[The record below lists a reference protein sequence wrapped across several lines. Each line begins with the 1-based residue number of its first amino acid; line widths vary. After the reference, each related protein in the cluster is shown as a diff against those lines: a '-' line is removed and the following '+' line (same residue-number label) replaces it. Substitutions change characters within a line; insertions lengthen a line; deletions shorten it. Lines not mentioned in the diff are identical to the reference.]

1 MFRLSRNG
9 GLSSSPLPS
18 PPNIDGDEDHSY
30 ISADDI
36 KSGELT
42 PLSPVTSPRIFPDAL
57 KPEPF
62 QSTNTIASNSAASS
76 SSEDPPPSL
85 PPVKTFSHR
94 LIQICLTLTCLLGYG
109 VSLYVNGLS
118 GRTLTPAAGL
128 VLLGS
133 VRGVTL
139 LFLAAILYA
148 TNAVP
153 QGYQRH
159 STGPPATVRW
169 QLLVPAFVA
178 IYANSGFLPYAE
190 LVKNGQVSVLA
201 PMCALYSLV
210 PITIGLVIFKES
222 RGFLK
227 LTGIALSLTSVLL
240 LAFSGS
246 GFAGSSSP
254 SPSEIGSKVIL
265 LILVVALWGGGDA
278 MAAYLGRSL
287 SSFEIALSNAAGQ
300 FATAGIYGFV
310 AIASG
315 DPLSSGGNTSFIL
328 FSVAANVLG
337 IIAWMSFTKL
347 GETEGASDFTPIVAL
362 YVFIPVI
369 FSAILLG
376 ESLSDSP
383 LKLAGIILG
392 GVASILL
399 GLK

>member
-1 MFRLSRNG
+1 
-9 GLSSSPLPS
+9 
-18 PPNIDGDEDHSY
+18 
-30 ISADDI
+30 
-36 KSGELT
+36 
-42 PLSPVTSPRIFPDAL
+42 
-57 KPEPF
+57 
-62 QSTNTIASNSAASS
+62 
-76 SSEDPPPSL
+76 
-85 PPVKTFSHR
+85 
-94 LIQICLTLTCLLGYG
+94 
-109 VSLYVNGLS
+109 
-118 GRTLTPAAGL
+118 
-128 VLLGS
+128 
-133 VRGVTL
+133 
-139 LFLAAILYA
+139 
-148 TNAVP
+148 
-153 QGYQRH
+153 
-159 STGPPATVRW
+159 
-169 QLLVPAFVA
+169 
-178 IYANSGFLPYAE
+178 
-190 LVKNGQVSVLA
+190 
-201 PMCALYSLV
+201 
-210 PITIGLVIFKES
+210 
-222 RGFLK
+222 
-227 LTGIALSLTSVLL
+227 
-240 LAFSGS
+240 
-246 GFAGSSSP
+246 
-254 SPSEIGSKVIL
+254 
-265 LILVVALWGGGDA
+265 